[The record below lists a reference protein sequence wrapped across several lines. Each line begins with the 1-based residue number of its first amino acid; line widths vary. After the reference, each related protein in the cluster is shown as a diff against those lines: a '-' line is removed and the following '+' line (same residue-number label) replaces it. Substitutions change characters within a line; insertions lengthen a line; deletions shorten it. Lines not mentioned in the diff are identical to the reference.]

1 MGLRA
6 RILVFRC
13 RLQHE
18 RPLDVA
24 LLFVAADA
32 LDYPQP
38 RGPHRRAAVQQ
49 VLRDIVGVVVERL
62 AVVVGDRPG
71 RPRARTAIGQA
82 RCQQVVL
89 AHRHFLHIRCGELLV
104 RLGELPRGGGGPI
117 AEQGVR
123 EAHSVRHRVW
133 VQSCLLGIRVLLQS
147 GHVRRGHAAE
157 FAHSLQAHSGGRVDR
172 MHVFGFF
179 LPASGVPIAGE
190 RGGCHGLGAGRI
202 RYRVTAPPV
211 GRVRAPE
218 FDAAV
223 AELREAAAVPIN

>member
-117 AEQGVR
+117 AGQRGQAPHGV
-123 EAHSVRHRVW
+123 HHRVW
-133 VQSCLLGIRVLLQS
+133 VHHWILGVRLLGQLAYIREGV
-147 GHVRRGHAAE
+147 AA
-157 FAHSLQAHSGGRVDR
+157 D
-172 MHVFGFF
+172 
-179 LPASGVPIAGE
+179 GVPVVD
-190 RGGCHGLGAGRI
+190 AGR
-202 RYRVTAPPV
+202 RRRVS
-211 GRVRAPE
+211 RKRALYHILFARGTPFE
-218 FDAAV
+218 GHHRGSRWPTTNPTTTGAIV
-223 AELREAAAVPIN
+223 SIELGH